1 MAWGYQIAIYL
12 FMAGT
17 GAGAFLTARITE
29 LYSRENFRPLVRA
42 GAVLSG
48 LVVALGMPFLILD
61 LGIGKFEPWRLI
73 FLYRNLGSPMT
84 WGVYILTAFVPVA
97 LLYGLIELIE
107 IENLKGPLEKL
118 KKFKGWIVNIGS
130 VLAVATAIYTG
141 LLIGIVKG
149 VPLWNT
155 TILPV
160 LFVVSALSTGLAAA
174 VVLATAWPMGTRKLV
189 SEHFFYLNQVHAAMI
204 LAELI
209 LIFSWLFISW
219 HGSTAS
225 AESVRILISGRL
237 SLFFW
242 IGIVVFGIVDPLIIF
257 VYEVV
262 QGKPLVG
269 AAMFVSDGSVLVG
282 GLVLRYLVI
291 SAAVP
296 IAIS

>member
-12 FMAGT
+12 FLAGT
-17 GAGAFLTARITE
+17 GAGAFLTARVTE
-29 LYSRENFRPLVRA
+29 MYGRDNFRPLVRA

-48 LVVALGMPFLILD
+48 PVVALGIPFLILD
-61 LGIGKFEPWRLI
+61 LGIGRWQPWRLAY
-73 FLYRNLGSPMT
+73 LYTNLSSPMT
-84 WGVYILTAFVPVA
+84 WGIYILTAFVPIA
-97 LLYGLIELIE
+97 FLYGLLE
-107 IENLKGPLEKL
+107 IEEIKGPWLKL
-118 KKFKGWIVNIGS
+118 RKYRGWLLHIGS
-130 VLAVATAIYTG
+130 LLAVATAIYTG

-160 LFVVSALSTGLAAA
+160 LFVTSAISCGLAAA
-174 VVLATAWPMGTRKLV
+174 VVLAIAWPVGDRRLV
-189 SEHFFYLNQVHAAMI
+189 SQHFFYLNQVHAAMI

-209 LIFSWLFISW
+209 LIFSWLFISA

-225 AESVRILISGRL
+225 QESVRILISGPL
-237 SLFFW
+237 SVYFW

-262 QGKPLVG
+262 QGRPLVG
-269 AAMFVSDGSVLVG
+269 PAMFVSDGSVLVG

-291 SAAVP
+291 TAAVP